1 MNNKMFN
8 KEDLRNGMV
17 VELVNG
23 ERRLISNN
31 KLINNNGVVFNSL
44 DNYKNNMTITGSVCS
59 ISISKVFKFNED
71 FLCLIKIWERR

>member
-59 ISISKVFKFNED
+59 ISISKVFKFNEA

>member
-23 ERRLISNN
+23 ERRLIFNG

-71 FLCLIKIWERR
+71 FLCLTEIWERR

>member
-8 KEDLRNGMV
+8 KEDLRNEMV